1 MKETV
6 TAYRFRDAF
15 MQSDTYKN
23 NFSYEGLHALFEY
36 IEQVEDDIGE
46 EFEFDMVGICCDYTE
61 YDSLEDFNADYT
73 KVNKSIS
80 GCDVEGNTF
89 ENNSDGYTLD
99 DIREETVVIEI
110 PNTERFIIGVF

>member
-15 MQSDTYKN
+15 KKSDTYKN

-36 IEQVEDDIGE
+36 IEQYEDDCGE

-61 YDSLEDFNADYT
+61 YDSLEDFNADYSSDD
-73 KVNKSIS
+73 KV
-80 GCDVEGNTF
+80 
-89 ENNSDGYTLD
+89 YTID

-110 PNTERFIIGVF
+110 PDYSIAKKKRFIIGEF